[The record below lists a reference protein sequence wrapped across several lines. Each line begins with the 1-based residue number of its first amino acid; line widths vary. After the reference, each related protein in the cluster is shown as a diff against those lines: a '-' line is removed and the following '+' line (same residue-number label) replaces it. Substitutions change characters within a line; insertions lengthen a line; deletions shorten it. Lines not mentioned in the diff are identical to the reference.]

1 MSTVQITLLGVP
13 VLRSVPGHPMVSRTD
28 LEEIIT
34 PGERERDREKETE
47 RRRQRERESE
57 RNVIKL

>member
-34 PGERERDREKETE
+34 PGEIARDREKETE
-47 RRRQRERESE
+47 REREMS
-57 RNVIKL
+57 